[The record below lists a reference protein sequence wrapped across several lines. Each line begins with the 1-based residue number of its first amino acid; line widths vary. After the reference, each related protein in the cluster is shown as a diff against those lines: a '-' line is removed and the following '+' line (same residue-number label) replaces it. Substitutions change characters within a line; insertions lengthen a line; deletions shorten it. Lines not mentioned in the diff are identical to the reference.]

1 MKITYMFLIIVLILQ
16 ESASTQINKNLLKTK
31 GNKAR
36 ELSNN
41 SNFESIR
48 IHPDFSYLKFQSNND
63 ANLLQIEKK
72 IEESLTETIKTLK
85 KLVNVQPLSYPIN
98 KISLE
103 DLNQWGFN
111 PNNFNKLLLSNG
123 AGVNS
128 DLVILLK
135 FIESELD
142 DLLIDNEMAS
152 ISNKFILDEITK
164 RPIVG
169 VIYLNPNINLNIQN
183 VDIYLKSILLHEL
196 THILGFHYD
205 LFQYF
210 PGGLEKTIKTEKEKR
225 TKKNKAFIITPKVV
239 DFAKKYFNCDVIDG
253 VELENQHNLT
263 WSHWEARILLG
274 EYMTFRRQWMV

>member
-135 FIESELD
+135 FIESG
-142 DLLIDNEMAS
+142 LI
-152 ISNKFILDEITK
+152 
-164 RPIVG
+164 R
-169 VIYLNPNINLNIQN
+169 
-183 VDIYLKSILLHEL
+183 
-196 THILGFHYD
+196 
-205 LFQYF
+205 
-210 PGGLEKTIKTEKEKR
+210 
-225 TKKNKAFIITPKVV
+225 
-239 DFAKKYFNCDVIDG
+239 
-253 VELENQHNLT
+253 
-263 WSHWEARILLG
+263 
-274 EYMTFRRQWMV
+274 